1 MRYQLRYAAGIYWLL
16 DTCQDGVPYK
26 KPLPMNEMGAAI
38 WKMMIRGHSR
48 EQIATALCQE
58 YRTDRDVVLRDVE
71 QFQAQLAEYG
81 IDMTDH
87 AAGGGRKDEK

>member
-38 WKMMIRGHSR
+38 WKMMLQGLGG
-48 EQIATALCQE
+48 EQIAAALCQE
-58 YRTDRDVVLRDVE
+58 YRMNLEVVLHDVE

-81 IDMTDH
+81 IDMTEH
-87 AAGGGRKDEK
+87 AAGGDRKDRK